1 MTVTRSKAI
10 GKILVVGSPHASS
23 TRDVF
28 MGVLKGLSQN
38 NVSVQS
44 YDVFPR
50 GEFFANFI
58 TWFKAE
64 KITVNMLREIP
75 SPMLL
80 AYEPVFLAAHHYE
93 VDTVVFVSP
102 QYLPMDIP
110 RMLKKDGFNVVGI
123 FTESP
128 YEDHID
134 AVQKAEHF
142 TTCFVSDLNSE
153 AYWRPFN
160 PRTHYLPHSFD
171 PDKHFPAWDVPAGR
185 KPRKQAPGPM
195 SDMSG
200 STWNGINNHQ
210 HVGYVG
216 SGFSRRQR
224 YLEEMVRSEHWGP
237 DIDLK
242 LFGYWPF
249 LMPSTNPEGMVRG
262 PDGNE
267 INRDEYFNEMIPK
280 EPSPLVPYTRAS
292 MVDNAFTARIYRGLA
307 IGINIHRTERWNNN
321 ADIVIDPGEAYSMG
335 PRGVELAACGTF
347 QLSDFRQE
355 IVDVFG
361 DSVPLHDSPEELGRL
376 IRKYLNDPAERE
388 RLARLQHEAIKGRTF
403 KNSMGRV
410 LELAA

>member
-1 MTVTRSKAI
+1 MTEKV
-10 GKILVVGSPHASS
+10 LVVGSPHASS

-58 TWFKAE
+58 AWFKAE
-64 KITVNMLREIP
+64 KIQVNMLREIP

-80 AYEPVFLAAHHYE
+80 AYEPVFIAAHHYE

-110 RMLKKDGFNVVGI
+110 RMLKKDGFKVIGI

-134 AVQKAEHF
+134 AVQKAEF
-142 TTCFVSDLNSE
+142 FDYCFVSDLNSE

-160 PRTHYLPHSFD
+160 PNTFYLPHSYD
-171 PDKHFPAWDVPAGR
+171 PDKHFPWWDAPAHKKR
-185 KPRKQAPGPM
+185 YEIH
-195 SDMSG
+195 
-200 STWNGINNHQ
+200 NGHQ

-216 SGFSRRQR
+216 SGFSRRQK
-224 YLEEMVRSEHWGP
+224 YLEEMVQSEAWGP

-249 LMPSTNPEGMVRG
+249 LMPTKNKDDMVRG

-267 INRDEYFNEMIPK
+267 INRDEYFEGMIPR
-280 EPSPLVPYTRAS
+280 EPSVLAPYTRAA

-321 ADIVIDPGEAYSMG
+321 ADILIDEGEAYSMG
-335 PRGVELAACGTF
+335 PRGVELAACGAF
-347 QLSDFRQE
+347 QISDFRQE

-361 DSVPLHDSPEELGRL
+361 DTVPLHSSPEDLGRL